1 MSFIGDAIGG
11 IFGGITGANQAAD
24 AQQDASRD
32 SIAYKERMF
41 DKMMANQRP
50 FMQAGVGMI
59 PGMIDAMNFDYGKA
73 MQDYAKSGEYA
84 AMEEA
89 ANRTLATQNE
99 AGGVGGSSFAN
110 SLKMIAPQLMQQGA
124 NRAYNQNMDKFN
136 MMGSLFNAGQNAASM
151 TGSQGMSLASSVGQD
166 LGNIGESKAYGAMAP
181 FQSAMGIGS
190 MLATGGMF

>member
-11 IFGGITGANQAAD
+11 IFGGITGANQAAE
-24 AQQDASRD
+24 AQQDARRD
-32 SIAYKERMF
+32 GIAYSERMY
-41 DKMMANQRP
+41 DKMEANERP
-50 FMQAGVGMI
+50 FMQAGIGMI

-73 MQDYAKSGEYA
+73 MQDYANSGEYA

-124 NRAYNQNMDKFN
+124 NRAYSQNMDKFN

-151 TGSQGMSLASSVGQD
+151 TGSQGMNLASNVSEY
-166 LGNIGESKAYGAMAP
+166 LGDIGESKAYGAMAP
-181 FQSAMGIGS
+181 FQSAMNIGG
-190 MLATGGMF
+190 MLARGGMF